1 MGESWSMQSFTVQ
14 QEMQARL
21 DEVDRL
27 RKKQVERARYE
38 ADLCQ
43 RRYLHVDPA
52 NRLVADSLEATPTE
66 TGLEGGKYR
75 QHGPSYVFS
84 KLLTDSDNYWPG
96 NQAAD
101 QFNRRLEKS
110 IGQFDVTHNFKLG
123 GVYDLPFG
131 KGKQFPRPCATTL

>member
-1 MGESWSMQSFTVQ
+1 MPVSGYRALFLPIAPSTVM
-14 QEMQARL
+14 ENPVYKRTF
-21 DEVDRL
+21 
-27 RKKQVERARYE
+27 E
-38 ADLCQ
+38 AG
-43 RRYLHVDPA
+43 
-52 NRLVADSLEATPTE
+52 SLPPRATPTE

-96 NQAAD
+96 NQTAD

-131 KGKQFPRPCATTL
+131 KEKQFLALAQLRFDRLQLLVI